1 MNVRILPLARNDLS
15 EGYWFYEEREIGL
28 GNYFLSTLE
37 SEIDDLAYQAGIH
50 IRVLDFY
57 FVKHSSR
64 FPYSIYYFVSEE
76 TVMVDAV
83 IDQRRD
89 PDWIS
94 ERLN

>member
-1 MNVRILPLARNDLS
+1 MNVKILPLARNDLS
-15 EGYWFYEEREIGL
+15 EGYMFYEGRSAGL
-28 GNYFLSTLE
+28 GAYFLSTLE
-37 SEIDDLAYQAGIH
+37 HEIDDLAYQAGIH
-50 IRVLDFY
+50 FKVLDFY
-57 FVKHSSR
+57 FVKHSIR
-64 FPYSIYYFVSEE
+64 FPYSIYYYVSGD